1 MPCKMYSRKVSR
13 LYMQATP
20 TTTST
25 CSSTMIP
32 VGPMVGLSEATK
44 TSPTMKNYSG
54 CCYTCS
60 STTITAW
67 TMKDWL
73 ALPHNIKIKWSA
85 AAPESLQPP
94 EVYDYYGHFN
104 DDHRDEVAYHWITSV
119 ACNHQLSLRRYG
131 RTAPEGPTST

>member
-1 MPCKMYSRKVSR
+1 MR
-13 LYMQATP
+13 LYVICTP
-20 TTTST
+20 T
-25 CSSTMIP
+25 MNPAP
-32 VGPMVGLSEATK
+32 VCLPMVGLSEATK
-44 TSPTMKNYSG
+44 MSPTMKDYSG
-54 CCYTCS
+54 CCYTYS

-119 ACNHQLSLRRYG
+119 ACSPATTNLACVD
-131 RTAPEGPTST
+131 TEGLHLKDQPQHNREDVLNVTC